1 MALNSSDSSKRPKG
15 SRDSRGAKKRSLS
28 NSSRTKSESRRR
40 RHRILALVAAGAVA
54 VVVGLVALLL
64 VLYLRRPHESTTAIP
79 PSAVPPAPTTTTTPG
94 QKPRPASQ
102 DASCPDV
109 EMIAI
114 PGTWE
119 SSPTDDPLN
128 PIQFPIALLLNVT
141 RPIQQEFG
149 PDRVQVYTVPYTA
162 QFHNPLSADNQMSY
176 NDSRKE
182 GTSAVV
188 RAMTEMNNRC
198 PLTSYVVVGFSQGAV
213 IAGDLASD
221 IGNGRGPVDEDLVL
235 GVTLI
240 ADGRRQPGVGQEVG
254 PNPPGQ
260 GAEITLK
267 ELPALSFL
275 GLTMSGERPGG
286 FGALNNRTNQ
296 ICAPGDL
303 ICSAPQSAFNIT
315 NLPQTL
321 EVLTAGAGQPIHA
334 MYATPE
340 FWATEGQTATSWTLN
355 WARGLIADAPHPA
368 HS

>member
-1 MALNSSDSSKRPKG
+1 MTLNTSGSSKRPRG
-15 SRDSRGAKKRSLS
+15 SRDSRGGKNR
-28 NSSRTKSESRRR
+28 SRTKAESRRR
-40 RHRILALVAAGAVA
+40 RHRILALIAAGAVA
-54 VVVGLVALLL
+54 LVVGLVAVVIVIL
-64 VLYLRRPHESTTAIP
+64 VRRPHESTTAIP
-79 PSAVPPAPTTTTTPG
+79 PSAVPPAPTTPAPTTPG
-94 QKPRPASQ
+94 QKPRPAAQ

-109 EMIAI
+109 NMIAI

-128 PIQFPIALLLNVT
+128 PGQFPIALLLSVT

-149 PDRVQVYTVPYTA
+149 GDRVQVYTVPYTA
-162 QFHNPLSADNQMSY
+162 QFHNPLSADKQISY

-182 GTSAVV
+182 GTVAAV

-198 PLTSYVVVGFSQGAV
+198 PLTSFVLVGFSQGAV

-240 ADGRRQPGVGQEVG
+240 ADGRRQPGVGQDVG

-267 ELPALSFL
+267 ELPALSAL

-286 FGALNNRTNQ
+286 FGALSNRTNQ

-315 NLPQTL
+315 NLPRTL
-321 EVLTAGAGQPIHA
+321 EVLSAGAGQPIHA
-334 MYATPE
+334 MYATPQ
-340 FWATEGQTATSWTLN
+340 FWTAEGQTATLWTLN
-355 WARGLIADAPHPA
+355 WARSLIADAPRPA
-368 HS
+368 HN

>member
-1 MALNSSDSSKRPKG
+1 MTLNTNGPRG
-15 SRDSRGAKKRSLS
+15 SRGSAREPK
-28 NSSRTKSESRRR
+28 TKNRAATRRR

-54 VVVGLVALLL
+54 LVVGLVIAAI
-64 VLYLRRPHESTTAIP
+64 VIFIRRPAPSTTAVP
-79 PSAVPPAPTTTTTPG
+79 PSAVPPAPTRPG
-94 QKPRPASQ
+94 AKPRPAFQ

-109 EMIAI
+109 QMVAI

-119 SSPTDDPLN
+119 SSPTEDPLN
-128 PIQFPIALLLNVT
+128 PGQFPIALLLNVT

-162 QFHNPLSADNQMSY
+162 QFHNPFSVDQQMSY

-182 GTSAVV
+182 GTAAAA
-188 RAMTEMNNRC
+188 RALTDMNNRC
-198 PLTSYVVVGFSQGAV
+198 PLTSYVLVGFSQGAV

-240 ADGRRQPGVGQEVG
+240 ADGRRQIGVGQDVG
-254 PNPPGQ
+254 PNAPGQ
-260 GAEITLK
+260 GAEVTLK
-267 ELPALSFL
+267 EVPALSAL

-303 ICSAPQSAFNIT
+303 ICSAPESAFNIG
-315 NLPQTL
+315 NLPRTL

-334 MYATPE
+334 MYATPQY
-340 FWATEGQTATSWTLN
+340 WNADGQTATSWTLN
-355 WARGLIADAPHPA
+355 WARDVIANAPHPA
-368 HS
+368 HG

>member
-1 MALNSSDSSKRPKG
+1 MTLNTNGPKG
-15 SRDSRGAKKRSLS
+15 SRGSKGSTSKNRSA
-28 NSSRTKSESRRR
+28 NRRR
-40 RHRILALVAAGAVA
+40 RHRILALLAAGAVA
-54 VVVGLVALLL
+54 LVVGLIVAII
-64 VLYLRRPHESTTAIP
+64 VIFVRRPATPTTATP
-79 PSAVPPAPTTTTTPG
+79 PSALPPAPTVPG
-94 QKPRPASQ
+94 AKPRPAFQ

-109 EMIAI
+109 EMVAI

-128 PIQFPIALLLNVT
+128 PGQVPSALLLNVT
-141 RPIQQEFG
+141 RPIQQQFG

-162 QFHNPLSADNQMSY
+162 QFHNPLSADKQMSY

-182 GTSAVV
+182 GAAATI

-198 PLTSYVVVGFSQGAV
+198 PLTSYVLVGFSQGAV

-240 ADGRRQPGVGQEVG
+240 ADGRRQPGVGQEIG

-267 ELPALSFL
+267 EIPTLSAL

-315 NLPQTL
+315 NLPRTL
-321 EVLTAGAGQPIHA
+321 DVLTAGAGQPIHA

-340 FWATEGQTATSWTLN
+340 FWTVDGQTATSWTLN
-355 WARGLIADAPHPA
+355 WARGVLDNAPRPA
-368 HS
+368 HG